1 MKVSVLNSTV
11 KSFTP
16 LIQIAKKFD
25 AKGSKIY
32 LLRVGVTLPP
42 GFNIQLANGEPVF
55 QRRVINDVTIMVVN
69 ISCGEQK
76 PSTPQSQETTSI
88 DFFTHEIPSDDC
100 TEKPASQLIVMIA
113 YGDPEESSAASVR
126 YIDADQ
132 ED

>member
-1 MKVSVLNSTV
+1 MKLSVLNSTV

-16 LIQIAKKFD
+16 LIQIAKRFD
-25 AKGSKIY
+25 TKGTKIY
-32 LLRVGVTLPP
+32 ILRVGVTLPS
-42 GFNIQLANGEPVF
+42 GYAIELSTTGEPVF
-55 QRRVINDVTIMVVN
+55 QKRVINDVTIMVVN
-69 ISCGEQK
+69 ISCKGE
-76 PSTPQSQETTSI
+76 PVPGAQETTSI
-88 DFFTHEIPSDDC
+88 DFFTHEIASDDC